1 MRRRIFMFLLT
12 CFVFASS
19 TLSCRA
25 QETTDQTAP
34 DFSSIF
40 ERLRNNII
48 DYNKYNDSIFLIHD
62 HNEWI
67 QFFLRRAEHHHEIFA
82 ENKQLINSVK
92 SYFTSSHTN
101 IPHEAYHSLFLA
113 YLDFMDKEPYV
124 DDAFL
129 NLEICDILEQH
140 YSNTNHAD
148 STNNILRIKLWQGY
162 AYWSVYVLT
171 RDSVYAQKSKACYLA
186 CFNNTNTSLP
196 YQYRARFTSATNLIS
211 ISWMTGHFTSLSEHI
226 KYRNTLQE
234 MLRNDSVSNQL
245 IGPKN
250 LFTTKKRL
258 RMDNDNLARNVGIV
272 DSVSIPK
279 HFTDSI
285 IRSIVLRNDTL
296 PALTS
301 MVYYN
306 NLLFKTCL
314 GQIDYTEALKQSMR
328 RYKIER
334 KLLHTHLADTELLN
348 FILKYFTI
356 SMFND
361 RANISY
367 RQKRSNVLRFCR
379 DIVTAYQRRKDQQYA
394 TSYIHNLEKLVTYD
408 RLIKYLNAKER
419 IDFLNKM
426 YVATQVTTYA
436 HCVHVAKLAD
446 VVTDAVLKY
455 DPQLFCNTLGH
466 QDVRSV
472 KKHRKEYQDFAHNA
486 AMYHDL
492 GKNSLTS
499 LITNECR
506 PTTDLEYSI
515 IKTHSDRGMKYLS
528 ITPELQRY
536 HDTTLGHHKW
546 YNGKGGYPANYD
558 NTQSKVRIMTDIVT
572 LCDCMQAATEKIGR
586 NYKTEKPFSRLMGE
600 LNRDAGTRYNP
611 QLVNL
616 INQHPDIYTRL
627 QELVEDGWLE
637 IYYNIYSQF
646 FKQDE
651 SNYRN

>member
-1 MRRRIFMFLLT
+1 MFLLV
-12 CFVFASS
+12 CFTLMHS

-25 QETTDQTAP
+25 QDGSNQAIP
-34 DFSSIF
+34 DFSHIF
-40 ERLRNNII
+40 RRLRSNII

-62 HNEWI
+62 HNDWI

-82 ENKQLINSVK
+82 ENKQMINSAR
-92 SYFTSSHTN
+92 SYFNPSHTN
-101 IPHEAYHSLFLA
+101 IPHEAYHQLFLA
-113 YLDFMDKEPYV
+113 YLDFMNKDPYV

-129 NLEICDILEQH
+129 SLEICDILEQH
-140 YSNTNHAD
+140 YSSAQHAD
-148 STNNILRIKLWQGY
+148 STNNILRIKLWQAY

-171 RDSVYAQKSKACYLA
+171 QDTVYAQKSKECYLF
-186 CFNNTNTSLP
+186 CFNNKNTSLP
-196 YQYRARFTSATNLIS
+196 YQYRARFTSATNLMS
-211 ISWMTGHFTSLSEHI
+211 TSWMTLHLTTLSEHL
-226 KYRNTLQE
+226 KYRNTLQN
-234 MLRNDSVSNQL
+234 MLHNDSIINQL

-250 LFTTKKRL
+250 LLNAKKRL
-258 RMDNDNLARNVGIV
+258 RMDDNNLARNVGIV
-272 DSVSIPK
+272 DSISIPK

-285 IRSIVLRNDTL
+285 IRGIVLRNDTL
-296 PALTS
+296 LSVTS
-301 MVYYN
+301 LVYYN
-306 NLLFKTCL
+306 NLLFETYL
-314 GQIDYTEALKQSMR
+314 GQIDYTEALKQSMH
-328 RYKIER
+328 RYKKER
-334 KLLHTHLADTELLN
+334 RLLHAHLDDTELLN

-361 RANISY
+361 RADISY
-367 RQKRSNVLRFCR
+367 RQKRNNVLRFCR

-394 TSYIHNLEKLVTYD
+394 TNYIHNLEKLVTYD
-408 RLIKYLNAKER
+408 RLIKYLTPTER

-446 VVTDAVLKY
+446 VMTDAVLSY
-455 DPQLFCNTLGH
+455 EPQLFCNTLGH
-466 QDVRSV
+466 KNVASV
-472 KKHRKEYQDFAHNA
+472 MKHAQEYIDFAHNA

-499 LITNECR
+499 IIINECR

-515 IKTHSDRGMKYLS
+515 IKTHPDRGMKYLS

-546 YNGKGGYPANYD
+546 YNDNGGYPADYD
-558 NTQSKVRIMTDIVT
+558 NTRSKVRIMTDIVT

-586 NYKTEKPFSRLMGE
+586 NYKKEKPFYRFMEE

-611 QLVNL
+611 QLVDL

-637 IYYNIYSQF
+637 VYYNIYSQF

-651 SNYRN
+651 QK